1 MDREEFKK
9 FLKLIQGFGLE
20 GYYNDG
26 NIRFI
31 NQSRVYMIVDKQP
44 DYLDDENTKV
54 MVDKGI
60 IINPNLPVL
69 REPNLKESE
78 FSELLITFD
87 HLSKYKK
94 RMEQIDRFVI
104 GNVDNNLVI
113 GHVDLADDGIESET
127 NIEILGKFTG
137 SDSITS
143 FDAGIINEIISFIGF
158 FKYSGTSSGFLT
170 LRFKEGMPIIIDKER
185 FRIYVAP
192 MDRTEDLIILKKIK
206 NSMSNCPTNISQF
219 ESDE

>member
-31 NQSRVYMIVDKQP
+31 NQSHVYMIVDKQP

-143 FDAGIINEIISFIGF
+143 FDAGIINEIISFTGF
-158 FKYSGTSSGFLT
+158 FKYYGISSGFLT

-192 MDRTEDLIILKKIK
+192 MDRTEDL
-206 NSMSNCPTNISQF
+206 T
-219 ESDE
+219 